1 MELRKTEKFKVMH
14 ANTGR
19 LEKSSI
25 IYMQHLLNQLTWNKK
40 IILFGRDS
48 RNPRF
53 NEIAQSCMHFLIN
66 LVVPSLWIWVVRYI
80 IWNKPYS
87 LTRSLK
93 YCCQIWIFL
102 ATRFPGCTTICRSGV
117 IILGMVAVRLNRNQI
132 VSAKNKE
139 HTRNKVSFL
148 VVDPG
153 WTILKIIGYW
163 LGTRFQDFFDSRVN
177 HDSKAL

>member
-1 MELRKTEKFKVMH
+1 MKYEKDKEHNMELRKTEKFKVMH

-87 LTRSLK
+87 LTHSNIAARSE
-93 YCCQIWIFL
+93 YFWQ
-102 ATRFPGCTTICRSGV
+102 
-117 IILGMVAVRLNRNQI
+117 LGSQDAPLF
-132 VSAKNKE
+132 AG
-139 HTRNKVSFL
+139 L
-148 VVDPG
+148 VWSSLG
-153 WTILKIIGYW
+153 WW
-163 LGTRFQDFFDSRVN
+163 L
-177 HDSKAL
+177 

>member
-1 MELRKTEKFKVMH
+1 MKYEKDKEHNMELRKTEKFKVMH

-25 IYMQHLLNQLTWNKK
+25 IYMQHLLNQLTWDKK

-102 ATRFPGCTTICRSGV
+102 ATRFPGCTTICRS
-117 IILGMVAVRLNRNQI
+117 VR
-132 VSAKNKE
+132 E
-139 HTRNKVSFL
+139 
-148 VVDPG
+148 
-153 WTILKIIGYW
+153 W
-163 LGTRFQDFFDSRVN
+163 LFSCFFFWHSYQLLIQ
-177 HDSKAL
+177 ALLFWQR